1 MTRQRHPETINS
13 KFIDYILN
21 NNYNEL
27 ADYDKKLLPKLKSRD
42 NKITPIYKKG
52 GIFLNDRNWCLKGY
66 AGLSRKTRNTLA
78 YQHYDDL
85 DISGSV
91 YAVLVYLG
99 RKYNIDIPNIE
110 DHFENRAIY
119 LKSKMNKGMTRDEA
133 KKIYTQKPFD
143 NYDDWFDKSKMSALE
158 TEIAEVQTFI
168 WEHDDFKTDRFYL
181 TKKGQRIH
189 SGNPKGKLLAHV
201 YFTTEWAIV
210 EKAMDFLESRGVFP
224 VADIHDGFFIPKK
237 TEKSLIKEMNL
248 FIQNECDYQE
258 ISFIRK
264 EMKDFLNIE
273 KAIIED
279 FETHGNAVSVIE
291 YNELKTKF
299 DKIVG
304 FCNKTKKFI
313 EIHSDGTFTNI
324 SKEDLVLT
332 YDSHYMF
339 KDNNS
344 FSLFTPKPSSFIRNW
359 LSDPQKKTYDDI
371 TFIPSTEDTP
381 PRLFNTFMKGF
392 FVEYFNPEMITNADH
407 DDLNIILNHIK
418 ELTSDGTPLSSEMY
432 EYVLDWLAHLFQ
444 HPTERMNQMIIF
456 KSGEGIGK
464 TMFIDFIGSMMAHD
478 NKEKYLLKVSD
489 PDKEVF
495 ASFNDRIDGK
505 MLVCFEELSKN
516 NRFYDLLK
524 DFITRDSAILN
535 AKYQQPRLAKLFY
548 RVMATTNNE
557 NCIQVSDT
565 NRRFVPIESK
575 REKLNIQEIQALVKA
590 FKNPVAKKLFYNALL
605 KRDISSRDFND
616 FPKSELYNR
625 LLTISNDPVKS
636 FIIDYFNIDRTF
648 SQYKNDDY
656 VAEKNFYTDYIE
668 YCTEYKFSYINR
680 RDFFIRVSSIGE
692 CFKSTYHGKKQIKII
707 AFDFI
712 SVRNYLRK
720 RGYKINNGLDSGN
733 GTDYT
738 DDEEE
743 ETDQTN
749 FDI

>member
-1 MTRQRHPETINS
+1 MTRQRHPETINR

-27 ADYDKKLLPKLKSRD
+27 ADYDKKLLPKLKSKD
-42 NKITPIYKKG
+42 NKVVPIYKKG

-99 RKYNIDIPNIE
+99 RKYNIDIPQIK
-110 DHFENRAIY
+110 DHFENRTFHLNAKI
-119 LKSKMNKGMTRDEA
+119 KKGMTRDEA

-143 NYDDWFDKSKMSALE
+143 NYEDWFDKSKMSTLE
-158 TEIAEVQTFI
+158 KEIAKVQNFI
-168 WEHDDFKTDRFYL
+168 WDHEDFKTDRFYL

-189 SGNPKGKLLAHV
+189 SGNPKGKLLAHI

-210 EKAMDFLESRGVFP
+210 EKAMDFLESCSVFP
-224 VADIHDGFFIPKK
+224 VGDLHDGFFVPKK

-258 ISFIRK
+258 VSFIRK
-264 EMKDFLNIE
+264 DMTDFLNIE

-279 FETHGNAVSVIE
+279 FETHGQAVSVQD

-299 DKIVG
+299 DKLVG

-313 EIHSDGTFTNI
+313 EIHGDGTFINI
-324 SKEDLVLT
+324 TKDELILT

-344 FSLFTPKPSSFIRNW
+344 FSLFTPKPASFIRNW
-359 LSDPQKKTYDDI
+359 LNDPEKKTYDDI
-371 TFIPSTEDTP
+371 TFIPSLEDCP

-392 FVEYFNPEMITNADH
+392 FVEYFQPEMITNKDQ
-407 DDLNIILNHIK
+407 DELNIILNHFK
-418 ELTSDGTPLSSEMY
+418 ELTNDSSALSSEMY
-432 EYVLDWLAHLFQ
+432 EYTLDWLAHLFQ
-444 HPTERMNQMIIF
+444 RPTEPMNQMLIL

-464 TMFIDFIGSMMAHD
+464 TMAIDFIGSMMAED
-478 NKEKYLLKVSD
+478 KQKYLLKVAD
-489 PDKEVF
+489 PETEIF
-495 ASFNDRIDGK
+495 SNFNDRLDGK
-505 MLVCFEELSKN
+505 MLVCFEELAKN
-516 NRFYDLLK
+516 NRFYDKLK
-524 DFITRDSAILN
+524 DFITRDSMTIN
-535 AKYQQPRLAKLFY
+535 AKFQKERQIKVFY

-575 REKLNIQEIQALVKA
+575 REKLNINEIQTLLKA
-590 FKNPVAKKLFYNALL
+590 FNNPVAKKLFYNFLI

-616 FPKSELYNR
+616 FPKCELYHR
-625 LLTISNDPVKS
+625 LLNISNDPVKS
-636 FIIDYFNIDRTF
+636 FVIDFFNVDRSF

-656 VAEKNFYTDYIE
+656 IPQKSFYADYID
-668 YCTEYKFSYINR
+668 YCIEYKFSYINR
-680 RDFFIRVSSIGE
+680 RDFFIRVLSIGE
-692 CFKSTYHGKKQIKII
+692 CFKEILHGVKQIKII
-707 AFDFI
+707 TFDFI

-720 RGYKINNGLDSGN
+720 RGYKINNGSDSGN

-738 DDEEE
+738 DSEEE
-743 ETDQTN
+743 DTPN
-749 FDI
+749 YDI